1 MIPLSQRKQEILRAL
16 VEEYIHS
23 AIPVASETLVRKY
36 HLNFSSAT
44 VRHELAGLEEAHL
57 IYQPHTSAGRVPTDL
72 GYRYFVEYLMQES
85 ALSLNEQRLIRHQFY
100 QVQDQLDQWVRLTAS
115 VMARLLHSA
124 AVMTSPRANVGYLK
138 HFEVLSVTDLAAH
151 LVLVLRDGTVKQ
163 QRLLLEASIDQEEL
177 SVLAARLNK
186 LFQEKNA
193 IEVEA
198 LLGKFDFSPIER
210 LIATTIARILEQH
223 GDPLGD
229 VFYRDGVVNILEQP
243 EYSRMGPEE
252 ERNERV
258 RKVMEVLER
267 SRALETEMTALLG
280 ALMCPLQRNLKR
292 LLAFSTVAHVGIF
305 IMGVALLTP
314 VGLDGAAFYILTHA
328 PVKAALFLCVGILWR
343 RFDSVDEHHLRG
355 RGRDMVGTGLLFAL
369 GGLSLAGLPP
379 LTMFLGKGMIERE
392 GIAIILVR
400 REVHRAVLRHQG
412 GEFDLQAPEV
422 VQRPDRRQ
430 RPDVRLQPGSI
441 AKLKHISMPRR

>member
-138 HFEVLSVTDLAAH
+138 HFEVLAVTDLAAH
-151 LVLVLRDGTVKQ
+151 LVLVLRDGTIKQ
-163 QRLLLEASIDQEEL
+163 QRLLLEAPIDQEEL
-177 SVLAARLNK
+177 SVLAAHLNK

-198 LLGKFDFSPIER
+198 LLGKFDFLPIER

-258 RKVMEVLER
+258 RKVMEVLEQNR
-267 SRALETEMTALLG
+267 FLPVLASQLRATDGVQVIIGGENEWDDMRDVSLVVARYGQEGKIGGLLG
-280 ALMCPLQRNLKR
+280 VIGPTRMQYGRAIAVVRYMTQVMND
-292 LLAFSTVAHVGIF
+292 LLAEMYGFN
-305 IMGVALLTP
+305 
-314 VGLDGAAFYILTHA
+314 
-328 PVKAALFLCVGILWR
+328 
-343 RFDSVDEHHLRG
+343 E
-355 RGRDMVGTGLLFAL
+355 
-369 GGLSLAGLPP
+369 
-379 LTMFLGKGMIERE
+379 
-392 GIAIILVR
+392 
-400 REVHRAVLRHQG
+400 
-412 GEFDLQAPEV
+412 
-422 VQRPDRRQ
+422 
-430 RPDVRLQPGSI
+430 
-441 AKLKHISMPRR
+441 